1 MLTEDGQELILNV
14 DIKWNV
20 DWDKLDAQVKEA
32 ARLSMRDIVVEV
44 TEGAVMDSPMR
55 TGNNMRSLAGE
66 VSGMGQ
72 VASGGNATLE
82 RVVDDSKIEGAVYS
96 TSGYGGYLETGT
108 GPHVIEVKNAKVL
121 TDGKTFFGKKVQ
133 HPGTAPHPYIKPNVD
148 RCFTEENFAENA
160 RRYL

>member
-96 TSGYGGYLETGT
+96 TSGYGGFLETGT
-108 GPHVIEVKNAKVL
+108 VKMA
-121 TDGKTFFGKKVQ
+121 
-133 HPGTAPHPYIKPNVD
+133 ARPYIKPNVD
-148 RCFTEENFAENA
+148 RFFTEENFAENA